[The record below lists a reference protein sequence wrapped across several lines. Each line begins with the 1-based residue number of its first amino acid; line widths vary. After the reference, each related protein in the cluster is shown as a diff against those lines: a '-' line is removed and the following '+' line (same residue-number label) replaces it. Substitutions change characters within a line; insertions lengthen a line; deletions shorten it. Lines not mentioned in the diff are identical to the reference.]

1 MFENIIVITAFYS
14 LFEASWHQYLVVRS
28 AVSEVLA
35 QSYYNR
41 GVDDCGVDDRG
52 LTKSGLWANYC
63 IFNSYKNHEI
73 RADIY
78 EIYK

>member
-1 MFENIIVITAFYS
+1 MTS
-14 LFEASWHQYLVVRS
+14 VVVMG
-28 AVSEVLA
+28 ALLY
-35 QSYYNR
+35 QNYYNCRVGNCGIDDR
-41 GVDDCGVDDRG
+41 GIDDRSIDDRDRDRG
-52 LTKSGLWANYC
+52 LTKSVLWANYC

>member
-1 MFENIIVITAFYS
+1 MTS
-14 LFEASWHQYLVVRS
+14 VVVMK
-28 AVSEVLA
+28 ALLY
-35 QSYYNR
+35 QNYYNCRVDGR
-41 GVDDCGVDDRG
+41 GVDDRDRR
-52 LTKSGLWANYC
+52 LTKSGLCANYC

>member
-1 MFENIIVITAFYS
+1 MGGQLYQN
-14 LFEASWHQYLVVRS
+14 YLHRTTIS
-28 AVSEVLA
+28 
-35 QSYYNR
+35 
-41 GVDDCGVDDRG
+41 VDDCGVDDRG